1 VATARDIPRIAL
13 WVAITG
19 SVIVAALLTP
29 SALGIWMEGAYLNHT
44 PRINSYTVGMGM
56 VPVPALV
63 WIIYLWIFT
72 RPSGFLDI
80 ALRIIISVAVAVG
93 AVYCW
98 FMGMFMALFV
108 G

>member
-1 VATARDIPRIAL
+1 MGTARNIARIAL
-13 WVAITG
+13 WIAITG
-19 SVIVAALLTP
+19 SVVVAALLTAA
-29 SALGIWMEGAYLNHT
+29 ALGIWMEGAYGNGT
-44 PRINSYTVGMGM
+44 PRINAYTVGMGI
-56 VPVPALV
+56 VPIPALA

-72 RPSGFLDI
+72 RPSGFFDI
-80 ALRIIISVAVAVG
+80 ALRTIISVAVAVG